1 MGLTDSYLINKL
13 RVAMRRQA
21 NPSFSGSTLIATT
34 KMSTKAGKTPPKA
47 CPTMQDPIYFGGNL
61 PATPKTPL

>member
-1 MGLTDSYLINKL
+1 
-13 RVAMRRQA
+13 MRRHA
-21 NPSFSGSTLIATT
+21 NPSFSGSILIATT

-47 CPTMQDPIYFGGNL
+47 CPTIHDPMYFGGNL